1 MVSVPD
7 WLFFFK
13 MTLDLTSTCFF
24 AEMKPQLPHLE
35 RGYYESLIIILDTLE
50 RCLRQQAN
58 ILHAHQKNA
67 ARGEESGTM
76 MMASVPP
83 CATSKHEE
91 VVNFKNLLKEI
102 CHFIGNDQLLFK
114 QDKLQKKSGKNS

>member
-1 MVSVPD
+1 
-7 WLFFFK
+7 
-13 MTLDLTSTCFF
+13 
-24 AEMKPQLPHLE
+24 MKPQLPHLE

-67 ARGEESGTM
+67 ARGEEGTTAM
-76 MMASVPP
+76 VPA
-83 CATSKHEE
+83 CTRDTSATSKHEE

-102 CHFIGNDQLLFK
+102 CHFIGTDFYSFSAVCLPFIAVCLHSLAVCFPTATFCLHCAA
-114 QDKLQKKSGKNS
+114 DCLTF

>member
-1 MVSVPD
+1 
-7 WLFFFK
+7 
-13 MTLDLTSTCFF
+13 
-24 AEMKPQLPHLE
+24 MKPQLPHLE

-67 ARGEESGTM
+67 ARGEDSGTVL
-76 MMASVPP
+76 ASVPP

-102 CHFIGNDQLLFK
+102 CHFIGK
-114 QDKLQKKSGKNS
+114 R